1 MEKELLSINP
11 IQDEG
16 GRGRGQKAP
25 PTSFTA
31 VTSTNVGLSPQNLSD
46 F

>member
-1 MEKELLSINP
+1 MR
-11 IQDEG
+11 G
-16 GRGRGQKAP
+16 GGGGGKKLP